1 MIKDY
6 KSRVLGTYD
15 LLRYVLA
22 EVSQDPQKLLKA
34 GQVADDETI
43 ARGSRFDPQQS
54 YPVDFELTDQA
65 MPYNLRALSSRT
77 EMSDVSGDLRV
88 IFESDPIT
96 MTVPMYNTFRVRT
109 AIVPPLAY
117 IVPPQW
123 REVIALL
130 KTHGLTLKEI
140 SSAQALDVESYRFTE
155 VTWPSGPFEGRFM
168 PRIKAEL
175 TRESRTFPAGSVVV
189 SLAQK
194 LAKVAINLLEP
205 QAPDSLVAWGFF
217 NAIFEQ
223 KEYGEHYVVETL
235 AREMMEKDP
244 NLRAEFQ
251 ALLASDSAFA
261 SDPAARL
268 EFFYKRSPYWDQQ
281 MNLYPVGRITSQQ
294 QMDF

>member
-1 MIKDY
+1 
-6 KSRVLGTYD
+6 
-15 LLRYVLA
+15 
-22 EVSQDPQKLLKA
+22 
-34 GQVADDETI
+34 
-43 ARGSRFDPQQS
+43 
-54 YPVDFELTDQA
+54 
-65 MPYNLRALSSRT
+65 
-77 EMSDVSGDLRV
+77 
-88 IFESDPIT
+88 
-96 MTVPMYNTFRVRT
+96 
-109 AIVPPLAY
+109 
-117 IVPPQW
+117 
-123 REVIALL
+123 
-130 KTHGLTLKEI
+130 
-140 SSAQALDVESYRFTE
+140 

-175 TRESRTFPAGSVVV
+175 TRESRTFPAGSIVV

-244 NLRAEFQ
+244 NLRVEFQ

-281 MNLYPVGRITSQQ
+281 MNLYPIGRIISQQ
-294 QMDF
+294 EMDF